1 MKASD
6 LFVKCLEE
14 EGVEYVFG
22 VPGEENL
29 DVIESLRASHIQLV
43 VTRHEQ
49 HAAFMAA
56 TYGRLTGRAGV
67 CLSTLGP
74 GATNL
79 MTGVAYAQLGGMPL
93 LAITGQKALRDNRQ
107 GKFQLIDVVD
117 TFRPVTKWNSSL
129 ADSGVIPRSIRHAF
143 KVAEAERPGA
153 VHLELPEDIAGES
166 IEPTQPQKRLTL
178 RRPNA
183 DEQATDRAA
192 EMIRQARQPVIV
204 YSAGANR
211 KRITEQLTALC
222 EETGLY
228 AIGTQMGKGVVA
240 DDHPQSLFAMGIH
253 KHDYVHTAIDEADLV
268 ITLGYDVV
276 EYPPSVWNESKDKTI
291 LHIDFVPA
299 DPDEYYSP
307 AHEVIGDISNTLKAL
322 SPRLQG
328 KRFDDPRMKRL
339 HDYIAEALHVSES
352 EYSYP
357 PRPQRVVQQV
367 RSVMGRDDIIS
378 LDNGIY
384 KIWFARMYPA
394 YSNNTVLLDNAL
406 ASMGAGLAAV
416 MAAKMVHPD
425 RRVMAICGDGGF
437 MMNSQDLE
445 TAVRLGLDL
454 VILLLRDD
462 AYGFI
467 RWKQAGDGFADFG
480 MRFGNP
486 DFVDYARAYGATGLR
501 HTDENNLSE
510 VLEHAYEKG
519 GVVLVDCPIDYSANT
534 LLDEPHSV
542 PERVLSGEAESSSD
556 SA

>member
-6 LFVKCLEE
+6 LFVQCLEE

-29 DVIESLRASHIQLV
+29 DLLESLRGSRIELI

-79 MTGVAYAQLGGMPL
+79 LTGIAYAQLGGMPL
-93 LAITGQKALRDNRQ
+93 LAITGQKAIRDNRQ

-129 ADSGVIPRSIRHAF
+129 TDSGVIPRSIRHAF
-143 KVAEAERPGA
+143 KTAEAERPGA

-166 IEPTQPQKRLTL
+166 IEPTRPQRRVTL

-183 DEQATDRAA
+183 DEQALDVAA
-192 EMIRQARQPVIV
+192 ELIQQAEQPVIV

-222 EETGLY
+222 EATGLY
-228 AIGTQMGKGVVA
+228 AIGTQMGKGVVP
-240 DDHPQSLFAMGIH
+240 DDHPQSLFGMGIH

-276 EYPPSVWNESKDKTI
+276 EYPPAVWNEAKEKRI
-291 LHIDFVPA
+291 LHVDFVPA

-307 AHEVIGDISNTLKAL
+307 VHEVIGDISNTLKAL
-322 SPRLQG
+322 AARLAG
-328 KRFDDPRMKRL
+328 VRFDSARMARL
-339 HDYIAEALHVSES
+339 HDYVAEKLHVSES

-357 PRPQRVVQQV
+357 PRPQRIVQQV

-384 KIWFARMYPA
+384 KIWFGRMYPA

-406 ASMGAGLAAV
+406 ASMGAGLAAA
-416 MAAKMVHPD
+416 MAAKIVHRE

-462 AYGFI
+462 GYGFI

-480 MRFGNP
+480 MSFGNP
-486 DFVDYARAYGATGLR
+486 DFVDYARAYGAKGLR
-501 HTDENNLSE
+501 HTEENTLAD
-510 VLEHAYEKG
+510 VLEHAYEIG

-534 LLDEPHSV
+534 ELDDPHKV
-542 PERVLSGEAESSSD
+542 PDEVLAG
-556 SA
+556 SANL

>member
-6 LFVKCLEE
+6 LFVRCLEE

-29 DVIESLRASHIQLV
+29 DLIESLRGSRIQLV

-79 MTGVAYAQLGGMPL
+79 LTGIAYAQLGGMPL
-93 LAITGQKALRDNRQ
+93 LAITGQKAIRDNRQ

-129 ADSGVIPRSIRHAF
+129 TDSGVIPRSIRHAF

-153 VHLELPEDIAGES
+153 VHLELPEDIASEA
-166 IEPTQPQKRLTL
+166 IEPARPQKRVTL

-183 DEQATDRAA
+183 DEQALDVAA
-192 EMIRQARQPVIV
+192 RMIRDAEQPVII

-211 KRITEQLTALC
+211 KRITEQLTRLC
-222 EETGLY
+222 EELALY
-228 AIGTQMGKGVVA
+228 AIGTQMGKGVVP
-240 DDHPQSLFAMGIH
+240 DDHPQSLFGMGIH

-276 EYPPSVWNESKDKTI
+276 EYPPSVWNEGKDKTI

-322 SPRLQG
+322 GQRLEG
-328 KRFDDPRMKRL
+328 VRFDNPRMTRL
-339 HDYIAEALHVSES
+339 HDYVAEQLHVSAS

-367 RSVMGRDDIIS
+367 RSVMGRHDIIS

-406 ASMGAGLAAV
+406 ASMGAGLAAA
-416 MAAKMVHPD
+416 MSAKMVHPD

-437 MMNSQDLE
+437 MMNSQDME

-454 VILLLRDD
+454 VVLLLRDNGF
-462 AYGFI
+462 GFI

-480 MRFGNP
+480 MTFGNP

-501 HTDENNLSE
+501 HSEDNTLSD
-510 VLEHAYEKG
+510 VLEHAFEIG
-519 GVVLVDCPIDYSANT
+519 GVVLVDCPIDYQANAA
-534 LLDEPHSV
+534 LNDIHAVPDAILD
-542 PERVLSGEAESSSD
+542 GEGG
-556 SA
+556 

>member
-6 LFVKCLEE
+6 LFVQCLEE

-29 DVIESLRASHIQLV
+29 DVIESLRGSRIQLV

-79 MTGVAYAQLGGMPL
+79 LTGIAYAQLGGMPL
-93 LAITGQKALRDNRQ
+93 LAITGQKAIRDNRQ

-117 TFRPVTKWNSSL
+117 TFKPVTKWNSSL
-129 ADSGVIPRSIRHAF
+129 TDSGVIPRSIRHAF

-153 VHLELPEDIAGES
+153 VHLELPEDIAGEE
-166 IEPTQPQKRLTL
+166 IEPTRPQQRVTL

-183 DEQATDRAA
+183 DEQATDQAA
-192 EMIRQARQPVIV
+192 EMIRQAKRPIII

-211 KRITEQLTALC
+211 KRITEQLTALL
-222 EETGLY
+222 EATGLY

-240 DDHPQSLFAMGIH
+240 DDHPQSLFGMGIH

-268 ITLGYDVV
+268 VTVGYDVV
-276 EYPPSVWNESKDKTI
+276 EYPPSVWNGDKSKTI
-291 LHIDFVPA
+291 LHIDFIPA

-307 AHEVIGDISNTLKAL
+307 SHEVIGDISNTLQAL
-322 SPRLQG
+322 RKRLEG
-328 KRFDDPRMKRL
+328 VNFADDRLTRL
-339 HDYIAEALHVSES
+339 HDYVAEKLHVSES
-352 EYSYP
+352 QYSYP
-357 PRPQRVVQQV
+357 PAPQRVVQQV
-367 RSVMGRDDIIS
+367 RSVMGREDIIS

-394 YSNNTVLLDNAL
+394 YTNNTVLLDNAL
-406 ASMGAGLAAV
+406 ASMGAGLAAA
-416 MAAKMVHPD
+416 MSAKMVHPT

-437 MMNSQDLE
+437 MMNSQDME

-462 AYGFI
+462 GYGFI
-467 RWKQAGDGFADFG
+467 RWKQAGEGFADFG
-480 MRFGNP
+480 MNFGNP

-501 HTDENNLSE
+501 HTEDNVLSE
-510 VLEHAYEKG
+510 VLEHAFELG
-519 GVVLVDCPIDYSANT
+519 GVVLVDCPIDYAANKE
-534 LLDEPHSV
+534 LDEEHRV
-542 PERVLSGEAESSSD
+542 PERVLSGEVDA
-556 SA
+556 

>member
-6 LFVKCLEE
+6 LFVRCLEE

-29 DVIESLRASHIQLV
+29 DLIESLRGSRIQLV

-79 MTGVAYAQLGGMPL
+79 LTGIAYAQLGGMPL
-93 LAITGQKALRDNRQ
+93 LAITGQKAIRDNRQ

-129 ADSGVIPRSIRHAF
+129 TDSGVIPRSIRHAF

-153 VHLELPEDIAGES
+153 VHLELPEDIASEA
-166 IEPTQPQKRLTL
+166 IEPARPQKRVTL

-183 DEQATDRAA
+183 DEQALDVAA
-192 EMIRQARQPVIV
+192 RMIRDAEQPVII

-211 KRITEQLTALC
+211 KRITEQLTRLC
-222 EETGLY
+222 EELALY
-228 AIGTQMGKGVVA
+228 AIGTQMGKGVVP
-240 DDHPQSLFAMGIH
+240 DDHPQSLFGMGIH

-276 EYPPSVWNESKDKTI
+276 EYPPSVWNEGKDKTI

-322 SPRLQG
+322 GQRLDG
-328 KRFDDPRMKRL
+328 VRFDNPRMTRL
-339 HDYIAEALHVSES
+339 HDYVAEQLHVSAS

-367 RSVMGRDDIIS
+367 RSVMGRHDIIS

-406 ASMGAGLAAV
+406 ASMGAGLAAA
-416 MAAKMVHPD
+416 MSAKMVHPD

-437 MMNSQDLE
+437 MMNSQDME

-454 VILLLRDD
+454 VVLLLRDNGF
-462 AYGFI
+462 GFI

-480 MRFGNP
+480 MTFGNP

-501 HTDENNLSE
+501 HSEDNTLSD
-510 VLEHAYEKG
+510 VLEHAFEIG
-519 GVVLVDCPIDYSANT
+519 GVVLVDCPIDYQANVA
-534 LLDEPHSV
+534 LNDIHAVPDAILD
-542 PERVLSGEAESSSD
+542 GEGG
-556 SA
+556 